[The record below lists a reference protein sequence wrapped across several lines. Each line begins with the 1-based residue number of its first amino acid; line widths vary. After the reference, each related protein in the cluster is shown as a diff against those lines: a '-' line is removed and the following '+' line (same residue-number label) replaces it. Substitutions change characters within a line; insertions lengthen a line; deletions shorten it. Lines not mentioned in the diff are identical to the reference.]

1 MLQTG
6 VARLGDQLLG
16 VSAPRYERHRPEQ
29 TLLYQI
35 VDKHYPDFLAQ
46 LAAEGKFLP
55 DHVQQEF
62 TDFLKCGLLEHGF
75 LRVRCESCRH
85 EKLVAFSCKKRGFC
99 TSCGAGRMVDS
110 AALLVDEVLPK
121 KFAKYEINFDTN
133 SNIWRHQPAP
143 LNAI

>member
-1 MLQTG
+1 MLHTG
-6 VARLGDQLLG
+6 IAGLGDQLLDHS
-16 VSAPRYERHRPEQ
+16 VSSYQRHRPER

-46 LAAEGKFLP
+46 LTAEGKSLP

-75 LRVRCESCRH
+75 LRVRCESCHH
-85 EKLVAFSCKKRGFC
+85 EKRVAFSCKERGFC
-99 TSCGAGRMVDS
+99 PSCGARRMVDS

-121 KFAKYEINFDTN
+121 SRFANG
-133 SNIWRHQPAP
+133 S
-143 LNAI
+143 